1 MPSES
6 VNEDVAARLC
16 AACGMCCDGVMF
28 HSMLLQPGD
37 SARELAALGLKVK
50 RRKAGA
56 FIPQPCTAHQGSCCS
71 IYERRPIR
79 CRVFVC
85 RQLIDVGSGKI
96 GEPEAREKI
105 DRARALTTRVQT
117 LLREVGDEREHKALA
132 ARCAMALTPPF
143 ESGPDAVRRR
153 EDLAAAMS
161 ELEAFLAQEFRNPEE
176 PESH

>member
-1 MPSES
+1 MSSES
-6 VNEDVAARLC
+6 VNEDAATRLC

-28 HSMLLQPGD
+28 HSMLLKPGD

-50 RRKAGA
+50 RRTTGA
-56 FIPQPCTAHQGSCCS
+56 FIPQPCSAHQGSCCA

-85 RQLIDVGSGKI
+85 RQLVGVGSGEI
-96 GEPEAREKI
+96 SEAEAREKI
-105 DRARALTTRVQT
+105 FRARELTIRVRAI
-117 LLREVGDEREHKALA
+117 LREVGDEREHKALA

-143 ESGPDAVRRR
+143 ESGPDANRRR